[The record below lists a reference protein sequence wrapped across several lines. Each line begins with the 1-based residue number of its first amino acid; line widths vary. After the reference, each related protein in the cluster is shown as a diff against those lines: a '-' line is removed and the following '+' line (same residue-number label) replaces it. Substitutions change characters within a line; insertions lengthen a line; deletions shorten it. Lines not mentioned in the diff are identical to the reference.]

1 MRFWLKLLLLL
12 SLASSALAEDSNP
25 KPYLV
30 YLVLWRES
38 TDIEEGFREYLNSEI
53 NVQFEVLN
61 AEQNTSNL
69 PHFIQ
74 KIKEEKPDLV
84 YAWGTSVTLGLV
96 GAYDMTEA
104 EKAKLINDIPVVFTL
119 VSYPTYSRIV
129 PNEHS
134 SGRNVTGSSHLA
146 PLELQ
151 INAIKGYNNNTKTL
165 GVIFNPREPNSVENV
180 EQLKAL
186 AEREGL
192 TLLQRAV
199 PLDADATNISPIPE
213 MIPALIDELAPKV
226 DFLYLGPDSFLAGHN
241 KILTTLSALWAYLPT
256 FTSTEASIKKAFAT
270 IGLVSAYKALGQFT
284 ADKAVQILK
293 EGKKPSE
300 IPVETLERFTYIL
313 NVPVVHALDYIP
325 PLALAGE
332 AIVEDRP
339 ETQQESE
346 RLLQFKAQ
354 EWKRPLFS
362 ITSIPLD

>member
-1 MRFWLKLLLLL
+1 MRVWLTVLLLL
-12 SLASSALAEDSNP
+12 SLASSAFAEKAKP
-25 KPYLV
+25 EPYLV

-38 TDIEEGFREYLNSEI
+38 TDIEEGFKEYLSSEI
-53 NVQFEVLN
+53 DVTYKVLN
-61 AEQNTSNL
+61 AEQNKLNF

-74 KIKEEKPDLV
+74 QIKEEKPDLV
-84 YAWGTSVTLGLV
+84 YAFGTSVTLGLA
-96 GAYDMTEA
+96 GFYDLPAT
-104 EKAKLINDIPVVFTL
+104 EKANFITDIPIVFTL
-119 VSYPTYSRIV
+119 VSYPKTSRIV
-129 PNEHS
+129 PEQQS
-134 SGRNVTGSSHLA
+134 LAGNVTGSSHLA

-151 INAIKGYNNNTKTL
+151 INAIKGYNNQVKTL
-165 GVIFNPREPNSVENV
+165 GVIFNPRELNSVENFR
-180 EQLKAL
+180 QLQEL
-186 AEREGL
+186 ADREGL
-192 TLLQRAV
+192 RLLKREV
-199 PLDADATNISPIPE
+199 PLDAELDNPSPIPE
-213 MIPALIDELAPKV
+213 MIPSLIDELAPKV
-226 DFLYLGPDSFLAGHN
+226 DFLYLGPDSFVAGQN
-241 KILTTLSALWAYLPT
+241 KVLTTLSALWAEMST

-332 AIVEDRP
+332 AIVEDRQ
-339 ETQQESE
+339 ETQQEAE

-362 ITSIPLD
+362 IASIPLD